1 MVGYSI
7 SEFYCNVINEY
18 FSTMVKGYYCDA
30 EGGSF
35 ACMDWTFGSAKLKEA
50 EETFSKRV

>member
-1 MVGYSI
+1 MS
-7 SEFYCNVINEY
+7 FYDPLTDIH
-18 FSTMVKGYYCDA
+18 STLGQGYYCDP